1 MELRAPV
8 LVETGSQP
16 LGCVLSCLLLQVLN
30 RWALCCMLVEAGA
43 QPWSCVL
50 LCLLR
55 QVLNRGA
62 ACYRACC
69 CRCSTVGLRAPVL
82 VEAGSQPWSCV
93 LLCLLRQVLNC
104 CIQVDWL

>member
-16 LGCVLSCLLLQVLN
+16 LGCVLLCLLLQVLN
-30 RWALCCMLVEAGA
+30 RWALCCMLVEAGS
-43 QPWSCVL
+43 QPWSFVL

-62 ACYRACC
+62 ACSCAC
-69 CRCSTVGLRAPVL
+69 
-82 VEAGSQPWSCV
+82 
-93 LLCLLRQVLNC
+93 
-104 CIQVDWL
+104 

>member
-1 MELRAPV
+1 MGALLHACAPV
-8 LVETGSQP
+8 LVEAGS
-16 LGCVLSCLLLQVLN
+16 
-30 RWALCCMLVEAGA
+30 

-69 CRCSTVGLRAPVL
+69 RWCSTVGLRA
-82 VEAGSQPWSCV
+82 A
-93 LLCLLRQVLNC
+93 CLLRQVLNRGAAC
-104 CIQVDWL
+104 SCAC

>member
-1 MELRAPV
+1 MELRA
-8 LVETGSQP
+8 LV
-16 LGCVLSCLLLQVLN
+16 
-30 RWALCCMLVEAGA
+30 LVEAGS

-69 CRCSTVGLRAPVL
+69 CWCSTVGLRAPVL

-93 LLCLLRQVLNC
+93 LLCLLLFVEAGSQL
-104 CIQVDWL
+104 LHTS